1 MDLVA
6 FNNGLYAHTG
16 YEVYQSTD
24 AGVSW
29 KKLWNH
35 EREAVLN
42 IPTTRIIF
50 VPKLIPV
57 GDILYSL
64 SGPETGV
71 DNVGLFRLS
80 TDGDMLIPVQ
90 DVPIFDRRKIGYEKF
105 YYKSKD
111 LRVYSYISSENRDCC
126 SQS

>member
-1 MDLVA
+1 MQGAFTARLMVGASWHIFMNGVIGTRIRDLVA
-6 FNNGLYAHTG
+6 FNNTLYAYTG

-42 IPTTRIIF
+42 IPTTRIIL
-50 VPKLIPV
+50 VPNLIPV

-64 SGPETGV
+64 SGPETGA

-80 TDGDMLIPVQ
+80 T
-90 DVPIFDRRKIGYEKF
+90 RW
-105 YYKSKD
+105 
-111 LRVYSYISSENRDCC
+111 
-126 SQS
+126 